1 MNSGFD
7 RIQNTRKIN
16 FRFALE
22 QVLYVLDFYFWY
34 SVCAQNSL
42 CRKCYLTFRA
52 QLLEAW
58 LALTSV

>member
-34 SVCAQNSL
+34 SVCAQS
-42 CRKCYLTFRA
+42 
-52 QLLEAW
+52 
-58 LALTSV
+58 